1 MTWQTLCSAA
11 ALHSL
16 LVLLCH
22 GCELQQK
29 QRAHAQALESWWLE
43 VTVLVAWLCT
53 SCSDVWMGRYAEPD
67 RRCVVFVFC
76 ILLML
81 GWLLAH
87 TGTQQQS
94 NGIHD
99 KVALSA
105 RMLLTP
111 DV

>member
-1 MTWQTLCSAA
+1 MSRA
-11 ALHSL
+11 
-16 LVLLCH
+16 
-22 GCELQQK
+22 GCK
-29 QRAHAQALESWWLE
+29 

-53 SCSDVWMGRYAEPD
+53 SCSDVRMGRYAEPD

-76 ILLML
+76 DLLML

-87 TGTQQQS
+87 TGTQQQAH
-94 NGIHD
+94 GIHD
-99 KVALSA
+99 KVASSA